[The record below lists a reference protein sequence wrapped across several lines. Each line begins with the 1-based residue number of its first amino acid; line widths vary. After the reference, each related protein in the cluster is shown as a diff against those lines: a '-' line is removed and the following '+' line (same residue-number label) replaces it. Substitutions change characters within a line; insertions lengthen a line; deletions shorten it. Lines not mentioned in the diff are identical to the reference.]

1 MAKKMKLKLPN
12 CNYREIWY
20 FQKFSKN
27 LKTKNLSLFDI
38 NVCSLTKIFGEF
50 GILSNDLN
58 AYFDILA
65 IKESRIKKDSSSS
78 KNL

>member
-12 CNYREIWY
+12 CNYREIQY

-38 NVCSLTKIFGEF
+38 NVCSLAKIFGEL

-65 IKESRIKKDSSSS
+65 IKESRIRKDSSSS